1 MNYKIV
7 FLDLCMLAKVLGST
21 IKYLILSTHT
31 RIAATK
37 LLKNHETANVY
48 AKKML
53 LFLKNMQEGAD

>member
-1 MNYKIV
+1 
-7 FLDLCMLAKVLGST
+7 MLAKVLGST